1 LRALKEEETMSERR
15 GGSFRYLA
23 GGTMII
29 VGVLIMLQKLAVIDE
44 LTWAF
49 WPVVLILLGIIILA
63 RGR

>member
-1 LRALKEEETMSERR
+1 MSERR